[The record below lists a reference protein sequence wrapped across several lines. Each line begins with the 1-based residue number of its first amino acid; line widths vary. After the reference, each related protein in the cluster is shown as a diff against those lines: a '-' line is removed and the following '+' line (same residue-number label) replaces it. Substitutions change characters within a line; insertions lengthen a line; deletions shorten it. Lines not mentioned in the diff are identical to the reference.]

1 MDNDTMIYIVMIIA
15 GIILLVWY
23 KGRSGK
29 KPVPDSTP
37 NPPPYIDPTPPPTE
51 LAKDINRIYIYSA
64 AGDRMKR
71 RVWVCRD
78 CEVENSSESEYCIL
92 CGSSKTGGR

>member
-23 KGRSGK
+23 KGRSK
-29 KPVPDSTP
+29 KTPEPEPTPEPMPEPVPV
-37 NPPPYIDPTPPPTE
+37 NNE

-64 AGDRMKR
+64 SGDRMKR

-78 CEVENSSESEYCIL
+78 CEVENISESEYCVL

>member
-29 KPVPDSTP
+29 KPVPEP
-37 NPPPYIDPTPPPTE
+37 EPEPAPDPTPPPTE

-78 CEVENSSESEYCIL
+78 CEVENSSESEYCAF
-92 CGSSKTGGR
+92 CGCSKTGCR